1 MSVRKRL
8 LSSESVPNGH
18 PDKLADRIADAALEN
33 EVDLSTP
40 ISVQAHLRELAAV
53 SHALAQDIF
62 HSKKGAL

>member
-1 MSVRKRL
+1 MSIRKGL
-8 LSSESVPNGH
+8 FSSESVPIGNT
-18 PDKLADRIADAALEN
+18 DKLGDRIADAALEN

-40 ISVQAHLRELAAV
+40 ISVQAHLRGWAAV